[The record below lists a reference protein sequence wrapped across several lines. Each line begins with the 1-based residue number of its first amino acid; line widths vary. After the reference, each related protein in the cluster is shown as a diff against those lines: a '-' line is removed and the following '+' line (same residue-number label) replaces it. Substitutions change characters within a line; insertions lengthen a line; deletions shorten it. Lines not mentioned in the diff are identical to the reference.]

1 MRMIILLCGIMY
13 GGSACAIL
21 DVEYVGTV
29 NEIKVY
35 RDHNNADMYYY
46 SPGRILLATNT
57 QGAPE
62 FKFLQMRYSGS
73 AATGDQG
80 EFRFKSILQVA
91 VRFQGIN
98 AADLDLLRS
107 TVDAN
112 GSADFLPL
120 PIHHVNAFLVY
131 SSIGKPNS
139 GGSVSGQLESGDG
152 NMHDGDQFIWQE
164 KTFTVSLDNATSQ
177 LFWEALGN
185 GQTTI
190 SFSYEYYA
198 LCHLSGNESVL
209 NVSTTDLDAD
219 SLRNALIEQVSDS
232 QNSTIEVSEH
242 LVYANSSAI
251 TFNPKEYP
259 ELLVKVDINES
270 RVPPDFAILEVRC
283 YDFIGQMT
291 EEIYAKSIELEAT
304 GMNNSIVSYKTTFY
318 SYGNSNYRSIRF
330 PYAVKMNMPYRY
342 RVIEILE
349 DGSRN
354 YSKWIIQESWT
365 KLIDITGKKN

>member
-1 MRMIILLCGIMY
+1 VQKIIAIKERLMRMIILLCGIMY

-152 NMHDGDQFIWQE
+152 N
-164 KTFTVSLDNATSQ
+164 
-177 LFWEALGN
+177 LF
-185 GQTTI
+185 
-190 SFSYEYYA
+190 
-198 LCHLSGNESVL
+198 
-209 NVSTTDLDAD
+209 
-219 SLRNALIEQVSDS
+219 
-232 QNSTIEVSEH
+232 
-242 LVYANSSAI
+242 
-251 TFNPKEYP
+251 
-259 ELLVKVDINES
+259 
-270 RVPPDFAILEVRC
+270 
-283 YDFIGQMT
+283 
-291 EEIYAKSIELEAT
+291 
-304 GMNNSIVSYKTTFY
+304 
-318 SYGNSNYRSIRF
+318 
-330 PYAVKMNMPYRY
+330 
-342 RVIEILE
+342 
-349 DGSRN
+349 
-354 YSKWIIQESWT
+354 
-365 KLIDITGKKN
+365 GKKKHSRSVWIMPLPNFFGKHWEMGKPRLVSAMSIMPCVISVAMKVS